1 MQAVKGTRDILPQDT
16 PQWRAVERMFHDICA
31 RFAYEEIRI
40 PTFEYTE
47 VFQRGV
53 GETTDIVQKE
63 MYTFEDR
70 GGRSLTLRPEAT
82 AGVVR
87 AFVEHGMG
95 SLAFPVRLQYRISSF
110 RAENVQSGRYREFF
124 QLGVEA
130 FGSEGPEIDAE
141 QILLVQLFLER
152 LGLTGF
158 RAHVSSIGCKEC
170 RAEYHKL
177 LKEYLEPHLDEL
189 CDDCQRR
196 FHTNPLRILDCKEER
211 CIKVTKDAPLMAD
224 HLDED
229 CEQHLHK
236 VLDTLDRLEVPYLFD
251 KRIVRGLDYYSRT
264 VFEFILESEEGA
276 QRGTLCGGGRYD
288 HLVVQLGGPDVP
300 GIGFSIGEDRL
311 LMALEEQGIVLAEAT
326 GPRLFI
332 VTMDEDGSKAA
343 QEILWGLRQRGIS
356 AVQELTG
363 RSFKAQMKQVNR
375 SGAAYSLVLGDDEL
389 KTRRAKLRN
398 LRDRDAEDIEVS
410 LDEMDEL
417 AHRLEA

>member
-16 PQWRAVERMFHDICA
+16 PQWRAVEQIFQDVCA

-95 SLAFPVRLQYRISSF
+95 SLAFPVRLKYRISTF

-130 FGSEGPEIDAE
+130 FGSDGPEIDAE
-141 QILLVQLFLER
+141 QILLVQLFLES

-158 RAHVSSIGCKEC
+158 KAHVSSIGCKEC
-170 RAEYHKL
+170 RAEYHMI

-211 CIKVTKDAPLMAD
+211 CTKVTQDAPLMAD
-224 HLDED
+224 NLDED

-236 VLDTLDRLEVPYLFD
+236 VLDTLDRLEVPYVFD

-276 QRGTLCGGGRYD
+276 QRGTICGGGRYD

-311 LMALEEQGIVLAEAT
+311 LMALEEQNIVLAEPT
-326 GPRLFI
+326 GPSLFV
-332 VTMDEDGSKAA
+332 VTMDEDGTKLA
-343 QEILWGLRQRGIS
+343 QEILWGLRRCGVS

-375 SGAAYSLVLGDDEL
+375 SGASYSLVLGDDEV
-389 KTRRAKLRN
+389 KTRKAKLRN
-398 LRDRDAEDIEVS
+398 LRDRNAEDIEVS
-410 LDEMDEL
+410 LDQLDEL
-417 AHRLEA
+417 VRLLEA